1 MSQLSGKESKLFK
14 LFHSKFKYGMPTQKE
29 FKKFVTQQLSLP
41 TSMSNEFYMLFFL
54 NYQED
59 GDYSDVTINRD
70 KTPIVT
76 ILEKISEGEL
86 DEGDIPSLFYEKPIS
101 FCEYGSWRDSDLP
114 CVEFSSNEVT
124 LKLNRSE
131 WEEQNISGL
140 HEEDLWKYYEAT
152 SSYGSDHYEEYGS
165 DEFNYFAF
173 DDETIEHIETIAIS
187 ANRAD
192 IVNYITTTPEMSSE
206 ILAKYLEDLIPEKDF
221 DSIRQDYL
229 YDIGYETTRVRN
241 IATEEQYKEE
251 IKYDINREYEIEIP
265 MDEFIEMVKEQKPT
279 TFADFLDMEINPEV
293 DLENGYYDTGYW
305 DSEGYTEH
313 IDNLNINLKTLS
325 EEFSDGSLVKYHDSL
340 KEFRKLLETMGIIE
354 NGTKWRQGTRYQSK
368 NGRLEFFDSDI
379 DILGKKIKFTY
390 DGVDHKI
397 PMDELIHWGQGS
409 VLDLKESIKKILRKE
424 LLK

>member
-1 MSQLSGKESKLFK
+1 
-14 LFHSKFKYGMPTQKE
+14 
-29 FKKFVTQQLSLP
+29 
-41 TSMSNEFYMLFFL
+41 
-54 NYQED
+54 
-59 GDYSDVTINRD
+59 
-70 KTPIVT
+70 
-76 ILEKISEGEL
+76 
-86 DEGDIPSLFYEKPIS
+86 
-101 FCEYGSWRDSDLP
+101 
-114 CVEFSSNEVT
+114 
-124 LKLNRSE
+124 
-131 WEEQNISGL
+131 
-140 HEEDLWKYYEAT
+140 
-152 SSYGSDHYEEYGS
+152 
-165 DEFNYFAF
+165 
-173 DDETIEHIETIAIS
+173 
-187 ANRAD
+187 
-192 IVNYITTTPEMSSE
+192 
-206 ILAKYLEDLIPEKDF
+206 
-221 DSIRQDYL
+221 
-229 YDIGYETTRVRN
+229 
-241 IATEEQYKEE
+241 
-251 IKYDINREYEIEIP
+251 

-293 DLENGYYDTGYW
+293 DLENGYYDTGYY
-305 DSEGYTEH
+305 DSEGYTDH

>member
-86 DEGDIPSLFYEKPIS
+86 DEGDIPSLFYEEPIS
-101 FCEYGSWRDSDLP
+101 FCKYGSWRDSDLP

-152 SSYGSDHYEEYGS
+152 SSYGSDHYEEYDI

-229 YDIGYETTRVRN
+229 YDIGYETSRVRN

-293 DLENGYYDTGYW
+293 DLESGYYDTGYY
-305 DSEGYTEH
+305 DSEGYTDH
-313 IDNLNINLKTLS
+313 IHSLNINLKTLS
-325 EEFSDGSLVKYHDSL
+325 EKFSDGKLVKYHDSL

-354 NGTKWRQGTRYQSK
+354 NGSKSRQGTRYQSK
-368 NGRLEFFDSDI
+368 NGRLEFFDRDI

-397 PMDELIHWGQGS
+397 PMDELLHWGQGS